1 MEMLDNLN
9 TEDIEKLDEEQE
21 NLNETIPLKV
31 KYENNYIWQIYY
43 APESNKYFMLV
54 PTTELTSVALFYLI
68 KKQIESKKNKKKF
81 SKST

>member
-31 KYENNYIWQIYY
+31 KIR
-43 APESNKYFMLV
+43 K
-54 PTTELTSVALFYLI
+54 
-68 KKQIESKKNKKKF
+68 
-81 SKST
+81 